1 MRNRHPRFSAALLA
15 DAPSSLI
22 LGAILILL
30 AGCSRPAASD
40 TGGDPHLSMLTKIYV
55 DHMNAHQG
63 TPPKDEAAFK
73 AYIRAHGA
81 PRLKGHDVNELDSLF
96 VSTRDNQPL
105 AFVYSTSS
113 TSPLRQS
120 LVIGYER
127 SATDGKRTVGYRH
140 GDSELVDETKFQEL
154 APLAAAARR

>member
-1 MRNRHPRFSAALLA
+1 MRTQHQRFRAVRLA
-15 DAPSSLI
+15 DERGSLI
-22 LGAILILL
+22 LGAILILF

-40 TGGDPHLSMLTKIYV
+40 AGADPHLSMLTKIYA

-73 AYIRAHGA
+73 TYIRAYGA
-81 PRLKGHDVNELDSLF
+81 SRLKGHDVNEVDSLF
-96 VSTRDNQPL
+96 ISTRDNQPL
-105 AFVYSTSS
+105 AFVYAVSAAT
-113 TSPLRQS
+113 PLKQS
-120 LVIGYER
+120 VVIGYER

-154 APLAAAARR
+154 APPAAAAR